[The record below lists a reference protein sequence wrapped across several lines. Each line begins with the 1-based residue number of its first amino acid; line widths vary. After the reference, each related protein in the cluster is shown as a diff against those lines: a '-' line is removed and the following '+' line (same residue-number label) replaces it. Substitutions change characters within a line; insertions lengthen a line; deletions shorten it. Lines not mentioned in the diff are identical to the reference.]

1 MACSFLRKCFEVGQN
16 RAEAIGIGQE
26 SVDVL
31 PRVLDCKI
39 STEPDMHL
47 SFSRRERIRCK
58 AYSLKNILVA
68 GAPARIPCE
77 GLPDLIIR
85 RTLVLRKQSVR
96 RHQETRRAITA
107 LQAVTFDER
116 FLQRVHV
123 AVVA

>member
-1 MACSFLRKCFEVGQN
+1 MACSFLRKCFEVGKN
-16 RAEAIGIGQE
+16 RAEAMGIGQE

-39 STEPDMHL
+39 PTEPDMHL

-77 GLPDLIIR
+77 CLPDLIIR
-85 RTLVLRKQSVR
+85 RTHVLRQHGVR
-96 RHQETRRAITA
+96 RHQETRRSIPTR
-107 LQAVTFDER
+107 QAATIDDG
-116 FLQRVHV
+116 
-123 AVVA
+123 